1 MHVRCSKFFLILL
14 VFYCQNA
21 PASTAN
27 PTSGEGI
34 VFTSETLYH
43 PAGPATRNEWR
54 TSKDGRIVQLEIK
67 NAKSGQ
73 ILVEST
79 RIIYQQKMG
88 WRIEDIAE
96 NIKLKINPE
105 LINSQKPIKLNINNQ
120 MWEITLSNEN
130 TPIAIK
136 GIATEAEPR
145 VDIFMTLIK

>member
-1 MHVRCSKFFLILL
+1 L